1 MLSKEIRL
9 HPAFIKYRKEI
20 CLHTILVNDI
30 FSLEKEAA
38 NEEIFNMIIIKQEKY
53 SLQTAFNKTLNKLNN
68 LVIKIKIAQIN

>member
-1 MLSKEIRL
+1 MSKEIRL

-53 SLQTAFNKTLNKLNN
+53 SL
-68 LVIKIKIAQIN
+68 